1 MSAQSKTTP
10 VTARL
15 QHVLGHEFEETNL
28 LDRAL
33 THASAGGGR
42 QSNERLEF
50 LGDRVL
56 GLVVADM
63 LLQRFAD
70 EDEGAI
76 AKRHT
81 ALVRREALARVAR
94 SIELGAA
101 LQLSKGE
108 EDNGG
113 RSNPAILA
121 DACEAVIAALYRDG
135 GLEAARR
142 FIAEY
147 WTPLLEETETPPRD
161 DKTALQEWAQGRGLP
176 LPSYTEVDRQGP
188 AHEPVFVIEAAV
200 SGFPAVRADGASKRQ
215 AEQKAAAVLL
225 EKVGKLDD

>member
-1 MSAQSKTTP
+1 MAA
-10 VTARL
+10 ARRHKL
-15 QHVLGHEFEETNL
+15 EQADLEAALDHEFDDPTL

-56 GLVVADM
+56 GLIVADM
-63 LLQRFAD
+63 LLQRFRD

-142 FIAEY
+142 FIVEY
-147 WTPLLEETETPPRD
+147 WTPLLDETEAPPRD

-200 SGFPAVRADGASKRQ
+200 NGFPAVRADGASKRQ

-225 EKVGKLDD
+225 EKVGMLDE